1 MFASKDIFQGCLEIV
16 RQSGDIIREHW
27 AKPSNVRHKGRIDL
41 VTQTDLAVE
50 AFLKEKLADLV
61 PGAAFMAEESSQSE
75 REPDGLCW
83 IIDPVDGTTN
93 FVHRI
98 PQVATSVA
106 LWNKDHVEFGVV
118 NIPMM
123 HECFSAQRGQGA
135 FLNGAPIAVSR
146 AETIGN
152 ALVATGFP
160 YDFTGRLERIL
171 ERLAIMLPKSQ
182 GMRRMGAAAVDMAY
196 VACGRVDMFYEEG
209 LKPWDFAAGLLL
221 VEEAG
226 GRVTNMR
233 GKPLRFGDV
242 LLASNGLVHD
252 EAVALLG
259 PTDVS

>member
-1 MFASKDIFQGCLEIV
+1 MFASQDILQGCLEIV
-16 RQSGDIIREHW
+16 RKSGDIVREHW

-61 PGAAFMAEESSQSE
+61 PGAAFMAEESSESE
-75 REPDGLCW
+75 KEPDGLCW
-83 IIDPVDGTTN
+83 SIDPVDGTTN

-123 HECFSAQRGQGA
+123 NECFSAQRGQGA
-135 FLNGAPIAVSR
+135 YLNGAPISVSK
-146 AETIGN
+146 AETLGD

-160 YDFTGRLERIL
+160 YDFSGRLDRIL
-171 ERLAIMLPKSQ
+171 ERLSLVLPKSQ
-182 GMRRMGAAAVDMAY
+182 GLRRIGAAAVDMAY
-196 VACGRVDMFYEEG
+196 VACGRLDMFYEEG

-221 VEEAG
+221 VAEAG
-226 GRVTNMR
+226 GKVTNLR
-233 GKPLRFGDV
+233 GEALHFGDV
-242 LLASNGLVHD
+242 LMASNGLVHQ
-252 EAVALLG
+252 EAVDLLG
-259 PTDVS
+259 PTAV

>member
-1 MFASKDIFQGCLEIV
+1 MFASQDIFQGCLEIV

-27 AKPSNVRHKGRIDL
+27 ARPSNVRHKGRIDL

-50 AFLKEKLADLV
+50 AFLKQKLADLV

-75 REPDGLCW
+75 CEPDGLCW

-106 LWNKDHVEFGVV
+106 LWNRDHVELGVV

-123 HECFSAQRGQGA
+123 NECFSAQRGQGA
-135 FLNGAPIAVSR
+135 CLNGAPIAVSR
-146 AETIGN
+146 AETMGD
-152 ALVATGFP
+152 ALVATGCP
-160 YDFTGRLERIL
+160 YDFTGRLDRIL
-171 ERLAIMLPKSQ
+171 QRLAIMLPKSQ

-226 GRVTNMR
+226 GRVSSMR
-233 GKPLRFGDV
+233 GTPLRFGDV
-242 LLASNGLVHD
+242 LLASNGLVHG
-252 EAVALLG
+252 EAVELLG

>member
-1 MFASKDIFQGCLEIV
+1 MFASQDILQGCLEVV
-16 RQSGDIIREHW
+16 RQSGDIVREHW

-50 AFLKEKLADLV
+50 AFLKQKLANLV
-61 PGAAFMAEESSQSE
+61 PGAAFMAEESSESE
-75 REPDGLCW
+75 KEPDGLCW

-106 LWNKDHVEFGVV
+106 LWNKDHVELGVV

-123 HECFSAQRGQGA
+123 NECFSAQRGQGA
-135 FLNGAPIAVSR
+135 YLNGAPISVSK
-146 AETIGN
+146 AENLGD

-160 YDFTGRLERIL
+160 YDFSGRLDRIL
-171 ERLAIMLPKSQ
+171 ERLSLVLPKSQ
-182 GMRRMGAAAVDMAY
+182 GLRRIGAAAVDMAY
-196 VACGRVDMFYEEG
+196 VACGRLDMFYEEG

-226 GRVTNMR
+226 GKVTNLR
-233 GKPLRFGDV
+233 GAALHFGDV
-242 LLASNGLVHD
+242 LMASNGQVHQ
-252 EAVALLG
+252 EAVDLLG
-259 PTDVS
+259 PTAV